1 MRATLALVAIL
12 AAALAAGAARGVTP
26 ARNGAVH
33 KNGLVYFDNFDSTSL
48 TSDIYSIAS
57 NGSGLKNLTNTS
69 TADETE
75 PALSPNRKLIAFLS
89 DEGGAVFH
97 LFLMTSSG
105 GGAHALAAGGVAQAS
120 PAWSPNGKLIA
131 FSRCLALDP
140 YGGGC
145 TRAQI
150 AVIGANGRGAK
161 ALTKA
166 PAGSVDSRPAWA
178 PDGKSL
184 AFQRTSAAGTVTLW
198 TMNANGKSPKRIVN
212 DGSSI
217 DLNPSYTPNGK
228 LIVYSSDAGGHEALW
243 SIDTKTRKRA
253 RVLAETPD
261 PEDPSTGAGTEDPS
275 VSPNGKQIV
284 YTSAGDLWT
293 VGINGKGAA
302 KLTTAGGGDAD
313 WGRG

>member
-150 AVIGANGRGAK
+150 AVIG
-161 ALTKA
+161 
-166 PAGSVDSRPAWA
+166 
-178 PDGKSL
+178 KSL